1 MFWSKLSKSNRNC
14 AWNLA
19 LIKFLLYGI
28 CVNIFIMNRCIS
40 KNYTRSKST
49 IYRAGAAAVPTIS
62 SYTIEVGSKLTTL
75 FVYFFNSQNQR
86 AKAGSMAFRSRNF
99 HAIYL
104 GAGNGVSSGTH
115 EIGIFTRSEIKGWPD
130 VKFCAHAQCVLPR
143 CSSRYFITWLP
154 IHTRLSLVP
163 TLSRLGQTCSLP

>member
-1 MFWSKLSKSNRNC
+1 MEYVWTSSLWIGVFQRTTQGARVPYTEQGQLQCQLLLVILLR
-14 AWNLA
+14 LA
-19 LIKFLLYGI
+19 ASWQLYL
-28 CVNIFIMNRCIS
+28 FI
-40 KNYTRSKST
+40 
-49 IYRAGAAAVPTIS
+49 
-62 SYTIEVGSKLTTL
+62 
-75 FVYFFNSQNQR
+75 FFNSQNQR

-99 HAIYL
+99 HAMYL
-104 GAGNGVSSGTH
+104 GAGNEVSSGTH
-115 EIGIFTRSEIKGWPD
+115 EIGLFTRSEMKGRPD

>member
-1 MFWSKLSKSNRNC
+1 MEYVWTSSLWIGVFQRTTQGARVPYTEQEQLQC
-14 AWNLA
+14 Q
-19 LIKFLLYGI
+19 LL
-28 CVNIFIMNRCIS
+28 R
-40 KNYTRSKST
+40 T
-49 IYRAGAAAVPTIS
+49 